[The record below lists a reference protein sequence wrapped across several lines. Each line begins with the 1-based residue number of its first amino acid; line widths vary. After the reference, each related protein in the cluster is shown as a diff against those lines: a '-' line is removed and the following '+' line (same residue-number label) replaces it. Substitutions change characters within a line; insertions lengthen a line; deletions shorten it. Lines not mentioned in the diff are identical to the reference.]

1 MQLVSTWRGRSS
13 LAAIIATAA
22 VGFGMILASAPGVG
36 AQTAPSVE
44 IKQITLTG
52 AGENP
57 PVADINGVGYFSATL
72 TDGKLTFDLSGVA
85 PEIISAHIHSGAKG
99 SNGPAIAFLFGPADP
114 GVGAIHQTGTITAA
128 NLVGTFAGDWKAF
141 TTALAKGD
149 LYVNIH
155 TAAHPGG
162 ALRAQIP
169 AATLAP
175 LPPATGEGLAAA
187 DGMSLSQGLG
197 IAMVVASMITLTF
210 AVSRRRA

>member
-1 MQLVSTWRGRSS
+1 MQLVSSSKGRWS
-13 LAAIIATAA
+13 LAALIATAA
-22 VGFGMILASAPGVG
+22 LGFAMILASAPSAG
-36 AQTAPSVE
+36 AQAAPSAE

-57 PVADINGVGYFSATL
+57 PVGDVNGVGYFSATL

-99 SNGPAIAFLFGPADP
+99 SNGPAVAFLFGPTDP
-114 GVGAIHQTGTITAA
+114 GVGAIHPTGTIAAA
-128 NLVGTFAGDWKAF
+128 NLVGTFAGDWKGF

-169 AATLAP
+169 ATTLAP

-197 IAMVVASMITLTF
+197 VALVVASLLTLTV
-210 AVSRRRA
+210 AISRRRA